1 LARGGEARRL
11 RSLHVELWVIIFGP
25 PGDLAGLFSSLAP
38 EIAVRARLGQAV
50 GPPRDASLC
59 PGSLAL
65 RHDDRERAV
74 RLTGSISVRGS
85 ACRGFLSAKL
95 GPFFGVLPNCFPS
108 QNRVGDMQESP
119 SLLSLYA
126 ISSRLKRYG
135 YVNFSVAQPASV
147 AGGIFGNLRLQQHG
161 LCNGLTSPPLDRV
174 MG

>member
-1 LARGGEARRL
+1 MGDHL
-11 RSLHVELWVIIFGP
+11 RP
-25 PGDLAGLFSSLAP
+25 AGDLAGLFSSLAP

-50 GPPRDASLC
+50 GPRR
-59 PGSLAL
+59 LAL
-65 RHDDRERAV
+65 PWVTCAPARRQRV
-74 RLTGSISVRGS
+74 R
-85 ACRGFLSAKL
+85 
-95 GPFFGVLPNCFPS
+95 FPS
-108 QNRVGDMQESP
+108 QNREAVTCKKCP

-126 ISSRLKRYG
+126 IWSRLKRYG